1 MVNRF
6 VYIDIYK
13 QGTKIQ
19 IMSIPME
26 ESTQLR
32 STIYTYWKQYD
43 TQVKGM
49 IDSELMGGDMSKN
62 RLMIYT
68 TGEVP
73 AELLGGRRQINGD
86 IEIECTLRE

>member
-19 IMSIPME
+19 IMGIPME
-26 ESTQLR
+26 EPTQLR